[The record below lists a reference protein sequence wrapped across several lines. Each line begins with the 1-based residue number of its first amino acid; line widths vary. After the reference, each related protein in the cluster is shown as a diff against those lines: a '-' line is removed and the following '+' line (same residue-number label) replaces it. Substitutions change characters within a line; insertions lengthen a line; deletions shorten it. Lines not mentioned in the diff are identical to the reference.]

1 MTKKL
6 YQKKNLTPKNI
17 WNQKNLVKK
26 YYDNEIIFG
35 KKIWSK
41 INFWLEQKKNWL
53 KKLIK
58 KNLLK
63 NICFVKTIKIRSEPF
78 G

>member
-1 MTKKL
+1 MTKKI
-6 YQKKNLTPKNI
+6 YTKKNFTPKNI

-58 KNLLK
+58 KK
-63 NICFVKTIKIRSEPF
+63 FVKKYLF
-78 G
+78 CQNN